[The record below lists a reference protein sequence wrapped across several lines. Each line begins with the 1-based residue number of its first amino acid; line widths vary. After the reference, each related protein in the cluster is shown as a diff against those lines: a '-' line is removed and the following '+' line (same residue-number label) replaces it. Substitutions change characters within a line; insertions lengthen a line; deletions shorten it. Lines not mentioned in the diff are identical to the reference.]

1 MKSIFL
7 PVFALAFLCS
17 VGFAQTPKPPN
28 KTDDI
33 SAAKNAASQTKSADA
48 GDKRADISVNDPLR
62 LTDEEVAAGQAAV
75 AEVQKQERAFLA
87 AANSLKAGAKEEPG
101 NKDAIHGAALV
112 WAIQLDNLGGAQKV
126 YNDWLERARKAH
138 NCLDC
143 VIGGA
148 DGQTFVR
155 PEKK

>member
-17 VGFAQTPKPPN
+17 VSWAQTPKPPN
-28 KTDDI
+28 KTGDI

-48 GDKRADISVNDPLR
+48 DDKKANISPNDPLR
-62 LTDEEVAAGQAAV
+62 LTDDEVAAGQAAV

-87 AANSLKAGAKEEPG
+87 AANGLKAAAKEPG

-138 NCLDC
+138 SCPDC

-148 DGQTFVR
+148 DGQTFVKAER
-155 PEKK
+155 K